1 MTVSVPVGANLEGR
15 LGVMSWGGADGVGVG
30 EEGGDGAGGGV
41 VAGWRRGGG
50 R

>member
-30 EEGGDGAGGGV
+30 EDRDDTKGV
-41 VAGWRRGGG
+41 SWRLLNT
-50 R
+50 